1 MKRKNREKRQFT
13 YMTIFLSLD
22 LLLIFTLFRTSNAR
36 FTAEATSSTKLN
48 VALYALS
55 EDNSFD
61 IPLGNIKPSSDPY
74 LYEFSISNT
83 DENGNVTET
92 KLEYDL
98 KIISTTNIP
107 LEYKLYKNQSCLSTA
122 GTNILNVHEPAKD
135 DDGTYFL
142 TMTTATETF
151 GFEEEQTNTY
161 CLLVTFPM
169 RYNTSEYSDLIESV
183 RLSIESE
190 QIIEE
195 T

>member
-1 MKRKNREKRQFT
+1 MKRKNRERRQFT
-13 YMTIFLSLD
+13 YMTIFLALD

-55 EDNSFD
+55 EENSFD
-61 IPLGNIKPSSDPY
+61 IPLGNIKPSNDPY
-74 LYEFSISNT
+74 LYEFSVSNT

-98 KIISTTNIP
+98 KIIATTNVP
-107 LEYKLYKNQSCLSTA
+107 LEYKLYKNQSCLSSA
-122 GTNILNVHEPAKD
+122 GTNILSVHEPAKD

-151 GFEEEQTNTY
+151 SFEKEQTNTY

-169 RYNTSEYSDLIESV
+169 KYNTSEYSDLIESV

-195 T
+195 A